1 MENEKIR
8 IYDEN
13 GIAQG
18 VATRQTVHEK
28 GYWHETFH
36 CWVVG
41 RENNKDI
48 VYLQLRS
55 KDKKDFPGLFD
66 ITAAGH
72 LMADEAVRDGVRE
85 VQEELG
91 LQVDFAE
98 LTSLGM
104 IKDQINLLNFTDNER
119 CHCFLYRKQ
128 DNNDATFEL
137 QAEEVSGIAK
147 VEFEELAELVMGKK
161 EEVEVEGFVTVA
173 GKSSRFKK
181 QIGLKDLVPHS
192 QDYLKKVIEQIGLA
206 LKK

>member
-1 MENEKIR
+1 MEKEKIR
-8 IYDEN
+8 IYDDH

-18 VATRQTVHEK
+18 VATRRTVHEK

-72 LMADEAVRDGVRE
+72 LVVGEAVRDGVRE

-91 LQVDFAE
+91 LKVDFAE

-104 IKDQINLLNFTDNER
+104 IKDQISLLNFIDNER

-128 DNNDATFEL
+128 DNNDAAFEL
-137 QAEEVSGIAK
+137 QMEEVSGMAK
-147 VEFEELAELVMGKK
+147 VGFAELADLFTGKK
-161 EEVEVEGFVTVA
+161 ERVEVEGFVIVA
-173 GKSSRFKK
+173 GESSTFKK
-181 QIGLKDLVPHS
+181 GIGLKDLVPHS
-192 QDYLKKVIEQIGLA
+192 QNYLEEIIKQLGLA